1 MPFEIAFTA
10 AESRKNGEGEALKK
24 QTQKLIYCLIAGLL
38 PIAVFGF
45 SGGPPISRAGVP
57 GDVGG
62 QNCTSCHRDQGA
74 ANSDPAGNIRIE
86 AATYKPGVPQII
98 KVTVFH
104 PAAQRWGFQLTARLK
119 GNDQKM
125 VGTFTADL
133 NIRVRCS
140 PDGHDSPCD
149 GKTEFAEHH
158 EVATHGGAN
167 GSKTFEIEWNPP
179 ANEVG
184 NVVFYAAG
192 NAANGDNNLTGDHIY
207 TTSLTVAAGG
217 ACTLTKKPALRA
229 VVDAAA
235 TKPGLAMNSLLS
247 IYGNDFQVA
256 GSSRLAGPAD
266 YVGDS
271 FPKLLSCIAVEV
283 AGQRAPVT
291 YVQSDQINAQIPTL
305 TQTGTV
311 NVQVIANP
319 GQVNE
324 MRSDMGTISL
334 QNYAPQLFVFNGTSV
349 AALIANTA
357 IPVANASVVATGR
370 PAKPGEIISLFGTG
384 FGPTN
389 PVYQAGELAS
399 GTVLAPI
406 RDPITISVGGITL
419 GASDVLFAG
428 AAPTLISGL
437 YQINIRIP
445 VATADG
451 DIPVSVQVGGIPSAI
466 GTTIPVKR

>member
-1 MPFEIAFTA
+1 M
-10 AESRKNGEGEALKK
+10 RK

-38 PIAVFGF
+38 PIALSGF
-45 SGGPPISRAGVP
+45 SSGPPIPRAGVP
-57 GDVGG
+57 GDAGG
-62 QNCTSCHRDQGA
+62 QNCSACHRDQGP
-74 ANSDPAGNIRIE
+74 ANSDPAGSVKIE
-86 AATYKPGVPQII
+86 AASYKPGIPQII

-104 PAAQRWGFQLTARLK
+104 PVAQRWGFQLTARLK
-119 GNDQKM
+119 GDDQKM
-125 VGTFTADL
+125 VGTFTVDT
-133 NIRVRCS
+133 NVQVRCS
-140 PDGHDSPCD
+140 PTGTSPCN
-149 GKTEFAEHH
+149 GALEFAEHR
-158 EVATHGGAN
+158 EVYTHGGAN

-179 ANEVG
+179 ASEVG
-184 NVVFYAAG
+184 DVVFYAAG
-192 NAANGDNNLTGDHIY
+192 NAANGDGNLTGDHIY
-207 TTSLTVAAGG
+207 TTTLTVVSGG

-235 TKPGLAMNSLLS
+235 AKPGLAMNSLLS

-266 YVGDS
+266 YVGGT
-271 FPKLLSCIAVEV
+271 FPKLLGCIAVEV
-283 AGQRAPVT
+283 AGQRTPVT

-324 MRSDMGTISL
+324 LRSDVGTISL
-334 QNYAPQLFVFNGTSV
+334 QNYAPQLFAFNGTSV

-357 IPVANASVVATGR
+357 IPVANPSVVASGR
-370 PAKPGEIISLFGTG
+370 PAKPGEIISLFATG

-406 RDPITISVGGITL
+406 RDPISVSVGGITL
-419 GASDVLFAG
+419 AASDVLFAG

-445 VATADG
+445 AATADG
-451 DIPVSVQVGGIPSAI
+451 DIPVSVQIGGITSAA